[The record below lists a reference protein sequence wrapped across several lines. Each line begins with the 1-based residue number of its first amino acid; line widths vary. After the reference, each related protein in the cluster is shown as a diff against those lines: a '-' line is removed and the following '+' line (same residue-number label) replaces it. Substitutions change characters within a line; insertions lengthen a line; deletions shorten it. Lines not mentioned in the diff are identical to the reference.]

1 MGYFTIP
8 WLQSCG
14 QGWVASALPS
24 PTSASWGLPATS
36 CAARGP
42 IHPPIWWVCTMELPP
57 PSALDSSVSPTLDPS
72 CSPQQ
77 RVWEGEQI
85 EQRESLLHNHG
96 DPLLSSPAPFLVP
109 RPLPESFSSAFGTL
123 RSATT
128 HLASVLLPSP
138 PRPSLFSLTMAGV
151 GGSVRCSRCGAQRFA
166 AVASCVSLAQQRP
179 ALVQPPG
186 ATLGNR
192 RL

>member
-1 MGYFTIP
+1 MAPVLWAGLGGICPSLSNLSILGPPCHILCCSRPHSSPYLVGLHYGASSTLCSRFLCIP
-8 WLQSCG
+8 HS
-14 QGWVASALPS
+14 
-24 PTSASWGLPATS
+24 
-36 CAARGP
+36 GP
-42 IHPPIWWVCTMELPP
+42 ELH
-57 PSALDSSVSPTLDPS
+57 
-72 CSPQQ
+72 PQQ

-109 RPLPESFSSAFGTL
+109 RPLPESFSSTFGTL

-166 AVASCVSLAQQRP
+166 AVAICMSLAQQRP